1 MATFTSAAKL
11 ASTIYRAAE
20 ATGRAAE
27 RKRAIEAVGLMAK
40 DVHNE
45 ESARAGL
52 KVGSRLAGKPYKGY
66 RYTVK
71 DADTVE
77 LKPMGPAWLHN
88 SDTRAHWIFPRGS
101 RVTRTV
107 AGPTLGGRFG
117 GFAQETGRARRNAGK
132 QSLDFNGG
140 QNYANAYHDGT
151 TGKNW
156 SESAEK
162 RVLDRAPEVYD
173 RELGKTLGKVFK

>member
-11 ASTIYRAAE
+11 ASTLYRAAE

-52 KVGSRLAGKPYKGY
+52 RVGSNLAGKPYKGY
-66 RYTVK
+66 RYVLHG
-71 DADTVE
+71 ADTVE
-77 LKPMGPAWLHN
+77 LKPIGPAWLHN
-88 SDTRAHWIFPRGS
+88 SSTRRHWILPRGEFTT
-101 RVTRTV
+101 RV
-107 AGPTLGGRFG
+107 AEGPVLPGALAPIGT
-117 GFAQETGRARRNAGK
+117 TNRRRRRAGK

-140 QNYANAYHDGT
+140 QNYANALHPGT

-162 RVLDRAPEVYD
+162 RVLTKAPQVYNH
-173 RELGKTLGKVFK
+173 ELGLTLSKVLK

>member
-1 MATFTSAAKL
+1 MATFTSAAQL

-52 KVGSRLAGKPYKGY
+52 KVGSSLAGKPYRGY
-66 RYTVK
+66 FYTTK

-77 LKPMGPAWLHN
+77 LKPRGPAWLHN
-88 SDTRAHWIFPRGS
+88 SDTRAHVILPRGQF
-101 RVTRTV
+101 T
-107 AGPTLGGRFG
+107 A
-117 GFAQETGRARRNAGK
+117 TGRKRRKAGRDALLFGA
-132 QSLDFNGG
+132 QHA
-140 QNYANAYHDGT
+140 ANVDHPGT
-151 TGKNW
+151 RGKNW
-156 SESAEK
+156 SESAER
-162 RVLDRAPEVYD
+162 RVMSKATEVYN
-173 RELGKTLGKVFK
+173 RELGKTLAKVFK